1 MTIYNVRLDLK
12 GVPKYSIPS
21 VFQVEPFIALV
32 IHLSKLLS
40 TKLRHDC
47 SEFQSEHS
55 HQSSTHARPDD
66 PLLSLSLRDSK
77 FEINFVNSLK
87 LKGSIQAKVYGGL
100 CLARDQ

>member
-21 VFQVEPFIALV
+21 VFLVEPFIALV

-40 TKLRHDC
+40 TKLRH
-47 SEFQSEHS
+47 
-55 HQSSTHARPDD
+55 QSSTHARPDD
-66 PLLSLSLRDSK
+66 PLLSQSLRDSK

-87 LKGSIQAKVYGGL
+87 LKGSIQAAVYGGL